1 MNDIGLRR
9 EAVLAAPG
17 PVMGEGVLPY
27 RGPENLPILKQYVA
41 IIRRRKW
48 VLIGSI
54 AAALVAALIITM
66 LMTPLYTARST
77 VEIQREGANIVNVQ
91 SVESET
97 NTRDEE
103 FYQTQYSLLKARSLA
118 ERVARNLRLYEDQTF
133 LSAFEIDDEMPAG
146 GGARPALTQE
156 QRDARILRVSD
167 LLLKNVGVQPIRNS
181 HLVEVTFTSPNPQ
194 LSARI
199 VDAWTRNFIEQA
211 LERRFEATA
220 YARRF
225 LEERLAQLSGRLET
239 SERQLVGYAV
249 REGIININSS
259 SAQGSSSTVERP
271 LVADQLVAL
280 NLELQRATAERMA
293 AQSRQAAGPTGAT
306 LADPVLAGL
315 RQRRSDVAAEYQRM
329 LVQFEPDYP
338 PARALAAQLAQIDR
352 GIAAQEGR
360 VSSATQNE
368 LQAAQ
373 GRESQL
379 AQRVEALKSELL
391 QNRSRSIQYNIHQR
405 DVDTN
410 RQLYEALLQRYKEIG
425 IAGGVGVNNI
435 AVVDSARIPTGPSS
449 PALVL
454 NMLIALLAGL
464 AIGAGLALA
473 MEQVDEAIAD
483 PAEIEN
489 KLRLP
494 ILGAVPKVADG
505 DLGEE
510 LADRKSAIAEAYLSV
525 QTSLGFSTD
534 HGVPRSLVVTSTRPG
549 EGKSTTS
556 FALAQSLARTG
567 RSVILVDGDMRSPSI
582 HHQFDVRNEIGLS
595 NYLSGESD
603 LSRLILPTAIK
614 GISVMTAGPIPPNA
628 AELLTGARLNQ
639 LLGELQGRFDHILID
654 APPVMGLA
662 DAPLLSSRVEGTVYV
677 IEAHGT
683 RTSMARLALGRLQF
697 ANARIVGAVLTK
709 FESKRAHYGYGYDY
723 GYGYGNGH
731 GNAAQSPA

>member
-1 MNDIGLRR
+1 MNDIGMRR
-9 EAVLAAPG
+9 EAMLAGSG
-17 PVMGEGVLPY
+17 PVTEPVLPY
-27 RGPENLPILKQYVA
+27 RGQENLPILKQYVA

-48 VLIGSI
+48 VIIGSI

-91 SVESET
+91 SVESEAS
-97 NTRDEE
+97 TRDEE

-118 ERVARNLRLYEDQTF
+118 ERVARNLRLYEDPVF
-133 LSAFEIDDEMPAG
+133 LGAFELDGEMPAG
-146 GGARPALTQE
+146 GRVALTQE
-156 QRDARILRVSD
+156 QRDQRIRRVSD
-167 LLLKNVGVQPIRNS
+167 ILLKNVGIQPIRNS
-181 HLVEVTFTSPNPQ
+181 RLVEVTFTSPNPH
-194 LSARI
+194 LSARV

-225 LEERLAQLSGRLET
+225 LEERLGQLSGRLES

-249 REGIININSS
+249 REGIINISS
-259 SAQGSSSTVERP
+259 GTAGGTATVERP

-280 NLELQRATAERMA
+280 NAELQRATADRMA
-293 AQSRQAAGPTGAT
+293 AQSRQSAGPSTASI
-306 LADPVLAGL
+306 ASPVVAAL

-352 GIAAQEGR
+352 GIATEEARLSG
-360 VSSATQNE
+360 ATRNE
-368 LQAAQ
+368 LEAAQ

-379 AQRVEALKSELL
+379 AARVESLKSELL

-425 IAGGVGVNNI
+425 IAGGVGINNI
-435 AVVDSARIPTGPSS
+435 AVVDTARVPQGPSS
-449 PALVL
+449 PVLVL

-464 AIGAGLALA
+464 AVGAGLALA

-483 PAEIEN
+483 PTEIEN

-494 ILGAVPKVADG
+494 ILGAVPKVSDG
-505 DLGEE
+505 DLSEE
-510 LADRKSAIAEAYLSV
+510 LNDRKSAIAEAYLSV

-556 FALAQSLARTG
+556 YALAQSLARTG

-582 HHQFDVRNEIGLS
+582 HHEFDLRNEMGLS
-595 NYLSGESD
+595 NYLSGEGD
-603 LSRLILPTAIK
+603 LSKLILPTGIK
-614 GISVMTAGPIPPNA
+614 GVSVMTAGPIPPNA
-628 AELLTGARLNQ
+628 AELLTGVRLDQ
-639 LLGELQGRFDHILID
+639 LLEELRGRFDHILID

-662 DAPLLSSRVEGTVYV
+662 DAPLLTSRVEGTVYV
-677 IEAHGT
+677 IESHGT
-683 RTSMARLALGRLQF
+683 RTSMARLALGRLRG
-697 ANARIVGAVLTK
+697 ANARLLGGVLTK

-723 GYGYGNGH
+723 GYGYGNGD
-731 GNAAQSPA
+731 AAQSPA

>member
-1 MNDIGLRR
+1 MNDIGMRR
-9 EAVLAAPG
+9 EAMLAGSG
-17 PVMGEGVLPY
+17 PVTEPVLPY
-27 RGPENLPILKQYVA
+27 RGQENLPILKQYVA

-48 VLIGSI
+48 VIIGSI

-91 SVESET
+91 SVESES
-97 NTRDEE
+97 NSRDEE

-118 ERVARNLRLYEDQTF
+118 ERVARNLRLYEDPVF
-133 LSAFEIDDEMPAG
+133 IGAFELDAEMPAG
-146 GGARPALTQE
+146 GRVALTQE
-156 QRDARILRVSD
+156 QRDQRIRRVSD
-167 LLLKNVGVQPIRNS
+167 ILLKNVGIQPIRNS
-181 HLVEVTFTSPNPQ
+181 RLVEVTFTSPNPH
-194 LSARI
+194 LSARV

-225 LEERLAQLSGRLET
+225 LEERLGQLSGRLET

-249 REGIININSS
+249 REGIINISS
-259 SAQGSSSTVERP
+259 GTAGGTPTVERP

-280 NLELQRATAERMA
+280 NAELQRATADRMA
-293 AQSRQAAGPTGAT
+293 AQSRQSAGPSTASI
-306 LADPVLAGL
+306 ASPVVAAL

-352 GIAAQEGR
+352 GIATEEGR
-360 VSSATQNE
+360 LSGATRNE
-368 LQAAQ
+368 LEAAQ

-379 AQRVEALKSELL
+379 AARVESLKSELL

-425 IAGGVGVNNI
+425 IAGGVGINNI
-435 AVVDSARIPTGPSS
+435 AVVDTARVPQGPSS
-449 PALVL
+449 PVLVL

-483 PAEIEN
+483 PTEIEN

-505 DLGEE
+505 DLSEE
-510 LADRKSAIAEAYLSV
+510 LNDRKSAIAEAYLSV

-556 FALAQSLARTG
+556 YALAQSLARTG

-582 HHQFDVRNEIGLS
+582 HHEFDLRNEMGLS
-595 NYLSGESD
+595 NYLSGEGD
-603 LSRLILPTAIK
+603 LSKLILPTGIK
-614 GISVMTAGPIPPNA
+614 GVSVMTAGPIPPNA
-628 AELLTGARLNQ
+628 AELLTGVRLDQ
-639 LLGELQGRFDHILID
+639 LLEELRGRFDHILID

-662 DAPLLSSRVEGTVYV
+662 DAPLLTSRVEGTVYV
-677 IEAHGT
+677 IESHGT
-683 RTSMARLALGRLQF
+683 RTSMARLALGRLRG
-697 ANARIVGAVLTK
+697 ANARLLGGVLTK

-723 GYGYGNGH
+723 GYGYGNGD
-731 GNAAQSPA
+731 AAQSPA